1 MFVFSSMLV
10 AATWFLSRLLWDHV
24 LRRSW
29 RGRPERRRR
38 RFVCI
43 TVTGVVVA
51 ASGFGGIIGALYG
64 VVPGAIAAAALVPVY
79 CFMAVA
85 LRILLQSFDVDVN

>member
-1 MFVFSSMLV
+1 MII

-24 LRRSW
+24 LRPSW
-29 RGRPERRRR
+29 RGNPAHKRK

-51 ASGFGGIIGALYG
+51 ATGFGVVVSSFYGWLPGIIAGVC
-64 VVPGAIAAAALVPVY
+64 VVPIYV
-79 CFMAVA
+79 FMAF
-85 LRILLQSFDVDVN
+85 ILQMLLKDFDVDIGSQ